1 MKSTTKA
8 YGLIKLTLLMSA
20 TLLAG
25 CEMTWTDP
33 FASRRVG
40 ETFFVPANPDSE
52 FPLSKN
58 SETLSTR
65 ATILNLSRASDI
77 PSSRGGASSFGS
89 GEKIRLDTI
98 TFFGKHQDK
107 IVFTKDQL
115 EKMNDTPECI
125 SITSDIKD
133 MLITYPNMKLVCGRD
148 FTRIFQESLG
158 ISVKTEDGL
167 TRDFT
172 SWASH
177 WSDLGGY
184 RVVVQ
189 SLAL

>member
-1 MKSTTKA
+1 MGNTVKTHSLIQLSLALST
-8 YGLIKLTLLMSA
+8 ILLM
-20 TLLAG
+20 G
-25 CEMTWTDP
+25 CDRSWTDP
-33 FASRRVG
+33 FAPRRVG
-40 ETFFVPANPDSE
+40 ERFFVPANPDNE
-52 FPLSKN
+52 FPLSLT

-65 ATILNLSRASDI
+65 ATLVKLSRVSDI
-77 PSSRGGASSFGS
+77 PSSRTGTSSFGS
-89 GEKIRLDTI
+89 LEKINLESI
-98 TFFGKHQDK
+98 TFYGKHQDQ

-115 EKMNDTPECI
+115 EKMNDNAECK

-133 MLITYPNMKLVCGRD
+133 MLIMYPNMKLVCGQE

-158 ISVKTEDGL
+158 LSVRTEDGL
-167 TRDFT
+167 TRNFT

-184 RVVVQ
+184 RVVIH

>member
-1 MKSTTKA
+1 VGQT
-8 YGLIKLTLLMSA
+8 IKLYSLVQVSLVLPMTLL
-20 TLLAG
+20 TG

-89 GEKIRLDTI
+89 GEKISLDTI
-98 TFFGKHQDK
+98 TFLGKHQDQ

-115 EKMNDTPECI
+115 EKMNDNAECM

-133 MLITYPNMKLVCGRD
+133 MLIMYPNMKLVCGRD
-148 FTRIFQESLG
+148 FTRIFHESLG

-167 TRDFT
+167 TRYFT

-184 RVVVQ
+184 RVVIQ